1 MITEVKER
9 KLTNSRDLN
18 FEYDGR
24 WVIFEEEPSSTSG
37 SEGWVVYYGDGT
49 PEDRDALMQ
58 VVANKYNGDALLTF
72 AYVPKEDVVY
82 GMYDC
87 GVASAH

>member
-9 KLTNSRDLN
+9 KLTNVRDLN

-24 WVIFEEEPSSTSG
+24 WVIFEEEPNSTSG
-37 SEGWVVYYGDGT
+37 AEGWVVFYGNGT
-49 PEDRDALMQ
+49 PEDRDALMRI
-58 VVANKYNGDALLTF
+58 VIEKYNGEALLTF

-82 GMYDC
+82 GMYDL
-87 GVASAH
+87 GATPSR

>member
-9 KLTNSRDLN
+9 KLTNVRDLN

-24 WVIFEEEPSSTSG
+24 WVIFKSEPNSTSG
-37 SEGWVVYYGDGT
+37 GEGWVVYYGDGT
-49 PEDRDALMQ
+49 PEDRDALYKI
-58 VVANKYNGDALLTF
+58 VIDKYDGKARLKF

-87 GVASAH
+87 GVST

>member
-1 MITEVKER
+1 MVTEVKER
-9 KLTNSRDLN
+9 KLTNLRDVN
-18 FEYDGR
+18 YDYDGR
-24 WVIFEEEPSSTSG
+24 WVIFESEPSSTSG
-37 SEGWVVYYGDGT
+37 SEGWVAYYGDGT

-58 VVANKYNGDALLTF
+58 IVIHKYDGKARLKF

-87 GVASAH
+87 GVAPEC